1 MGMGLCLA
9 PLPGAC
15 AGRGRMGRVGK
26 VVVIG
31 SINADVVLR
40 VARRPA
46 PGETVLAE
54 AVAEHCG
61 GKGANQAVAA
71 ARAGAEVE
79 LIGAVGADERG
90 RAQLRALRK
99 AGVST
104 DRVAVHRKA
113 ATGLAVITVT
123 PDGENS
129 IVVAPGAN
137 GLVPPIAECTADVVV
152 AQTEI
157 QPATVDSAAG
167 LGVRLVLNVA
177 PVIAVAPDTLAAADP
192 LVVNGL
198 EARTLL
204 RLLRADLPVATAD
217 VAAQLRK
224 HARSVIVTMGAS
236 GALVL
241 DDALTIVPAPPVDVV
256 DTTGAGDVL
265 VGTLAAALADGAQLV
280 AATEAAVGAASES
293 VTRSGAR

>member
-1 MGMGLCLA
+1 
-9 PLPGAC
+9 
-15 AGRGRMGRVGK
+15 MGRVGR
-26 VVVIG
+26 VVVVG

-40 VARRPA
+40 VPRRPA
-46 PGETVLAE
+46 PGETLLAE
-54 AVAEHCG
+54 SVAEYCG

-90 RAQLRALRK
+90 RTQLRALRK

-104 DRVAVHRKA
+104 ELVAVHRRT
-113 ATGLAVITVT
+113 ATGLAVITIT

-129 IVVAPGAN
+129 IVVAAGAN
-137 GLVPPIAECTADVVV
+137 ALVAPIAQCTADIVV

-157 QPATVDSAAG
+157 SPTVVDAAAA
-167 LGVRLVLNVA
+167 LGARFVLNAA
-177 PVIAVAPDTLAAADP
+177 PVVALAPATLAAADP

-198 EARTLL
+198 EARALL
-204 RLLRADLPVATAD
+204 RMLGADVPSKTGSVAEQLRAHV
-217 VAAQLRK
+217 
-224 HARSVIVTMGAS
+224 RSVIVTMGGA

-241 DDALTIVPAPPVDVV
+241 EETLTIVSAPPADVV

-265 VGTLAAALADGAQLV
+265 VGTLAAALADGALLV
-280 AATEAAVGAASES
+280 PAAEVAVAAASES
-293 VTRSGAR
+293 VGRRGPR